1 MTRLSYA
8 FRQGLQVT
16 LRNAQ
21 WLVLFYVV
29 SLVISLLQNWPLL
42 AAGSSVLNNPLAEQ
56 LARGDLDAV
65 VDLFLT
71 RLESLAYVGVWAL
84 VGLVLVPIYGLLY
97 NFWSGGIVSIA
108 AGRRRFWPGGR
119 HTFWSFTA
127 LGLMIMLLIG
137 IAAAIGVLV
146 EGLLGWNSLV
156 LVAVLVALTNT
167 LGEYARAAAA
177 VNDRQNPFVL
187 LGQATM
193 FCLRHLPGVLV
204 LSLAGFVLYAG
215 LFAAYG
221 WAVDQVTGSFVQVA
235 LQQISAFL
243 FIGIK
248 ALRLMWATTY
258 MRGIYVRQ
266 AAEGISG

>member
-8 FRQGLQVT
+8 FRQGLHVA
-16 LRNAQ
+16 LRNTQ
-21 WLVLFYVV
+21 WIVLLYIV
-29 SLVISLLQNWPLL
+29 SLVFGLLQSWPLL
-42 AAGSSVLNNPLAEQ
+42 ATGSSALNNPLAEQ

-71 RLESLAYVGVWAL
+71 RLESFAYVGVWAL
-84 VGLVLVPIYGLLY
+84 VALVLVPIYGLLY

-108 AGRRRFWPGGR
+108 AGSRRFWPGGR
-119 HTFWSFTA
+119 RTFWSFTA

-146 EGLLGWNSLV
+146 EGLLGWSSLV
-156 LVAVLVALTNT
+156 LVAVLVALANT
-167 LGEYARAAAA
+167 LGEYARAVAA

-187 LGQATM
+187 LGQALL
-193 FCLRHLPGVLV
+193 FCLRHLPGVLALSV
-204 LSLAGFVLYAG
+204 LGFGLYAG

-221 WAVDQVTGSFVQVA
+221 WAVDQVTGGFVQLV
-235 LQQISAFL
+235 LQQITAFL

-248 ALRLMWATTY
+248 ALRLMCATMY
-258 MRGIYVRQ
+258 MRGQQPEV
-266 AAEGISG
+266 